1 MKIRDIDQPE
11 TFRKTGED
19 LDDYLVRLGDNF
31 DLYGLTWT
39 TASSLLNSEAD
50 EEYSESKWRK
60 DYNSYLRW
68 KDKLTLKLSNDG
80 EYLQEIQD
88 KTTELLKEKI
98 RLQDQKRKYTT
109 TVRYQA
115 RFEHLKNEIH
125 KSILAL
131 SRIKPLNFQLPTPVS
146 SHVRANILWL
156 DWHYGSDFK
165 NSLNEY
171 SPDIFR
177 TRLQKLV
184 SQTIEYIKLHKVN
197 TLTVGALGDFLA
209 GPIHVSNRV
218 QSSETI
224 IEQIQVVS
232 ETLAESIVELSKHVQ
247 QICFINIIGNHAR
260 LIPNKTESILNENLE
275 NLILWYMQSR
285 LKDFKNVEI
294 HQDTD
299 GYYVDTSFS
308 PCHVYV
314 QDSTGVTI
322 AGPKVTI
329 TGGLPDD
336 QLNPDFKSRKFKG
349 MGDLGKL
356 LEDQFSSMLAYVAE
370 QERKKNKKL
379 QAEGIEVAMTRLLL
393 HMILGKLDRLL
404 HGRQWIKQA

>member
-1 MKIRDIDQPE
+1 MDQPE
-11 TFRKTGED
+11 TFRKPGED

-39 TASSLLNSEAD
+39 TASSLLNSEAED
-50 EEYSESKWRK
+50 EYSESKWRK

-68 KDKLTLKLSNDG
+68 KDKLTLKLSNDE
-80 EYLQEIQD
+80 EYLQEIHD

-98 RLQDQKRKYTT
+98 RLQDQKREYTT

-131 SRIKPLNFQLPTPVS
+131 AKIKPLNFQSPAPVFS
-146 SHVRANILWL
+146 DVRANILWS

-171 SPDIFR
+171 NPDIFR
-177 TRLQKLV
+177 ARLQRLV
-184 SQTIEYIKLHKVN
+184 SQTIKYIKLHKVN

-209 GPIHVSNRV
+209 GAIHISNRV

-232 ETLAESIVELSKHVQ
+232 EALAESLAELSKHVQ

-275 NLILWYMQSR
+275 NLIPWYLHSR

-294 HQDTD
+294 CQDTD
-299 GYYVDTSFS
+299 GYYVDNSFS
-308 PCHVYV
+308 PSHVYV
-314 QDSTGVTI
+314 H
-322 AGPKVTI
+322 
-329 TGGLPDD
+329 
-336 QLNPDFKSRKFKG
+336 
-349 MGDLGKL
+349 GDL
-356 LEDQFSSMLAYVAE
+356 DHVSSVAKTIPQVIGVVPRYIFCGHIHHDTVKE
-370 QERKKNKKL
+370 
-379 QAEGIEVAMTRLLL
+379 
-393 HMILGKLDRLL
+393 
-404 HGRQWIKQA
+404 HGRTKVISNGSLIGVDDYAVSKRLYAEPMQKMHIFNGDRIEYTIDIPLNRCNVNEK